1 MRFVTKGSVGWFAS
15 FPLGESPTIASQRSA
30 LQTLSD
36 HVLKDIGLSRG
47 DIDFVAGGS
56 HSAGRRIR
64 VRRGR

>member
-1 MRFVTKGSVGWFAS
+1 MRFVTNGSVGWFAS
-15 FPLGESPTIASQRSA
+15 SPWGESPTIASQRSA

-56 HSAGRRIR
+56 HGAGRRIR
-64 VRRGR
+64 ARRGR